1 MRNYVCLFY
10 IFFAIFILKCV
21 TVVVSSVWL
30 VIALIEFVIVCRRV
44 DRRMFI
50 FFSSNSIS
58 DFRCESLI
66 LFTFYVS
73 CQVSLHSNE
82 RELDRLFFFAFFNDS
97 LDFNLDLFESFNK
110 CATSV
115 GHEIY

>member
-1 MRNYVCLFY
+1 M
-10 IFFAIFILKCV
+10 K
-21 TVVVSSVWL
+21 VVFSSVWL
-30 VIALIEFVIVCRRV
+30 VIATEFVVVCLRV

-73 CQVSLHSNE
+73 CQVSSRSNE

>member
-1 MRNYVCLFY
+1 MRNYVNDVY
-10 IFFAIFILKCV
+10 FFAIFILKCV
-21 TVVVSSVWL
+21 KVVVSSVWL

-50 FFSSNSIS
+50 FFSSDLVS

-73 CQVSLHSNE
+73 CLVLSRSNGK
-82 RELDRLFFFAFFNDS
+82 ELDPLFYFAF
-97 LDFNLDLFESFNK
+97 LMIL
-110 CATSV
+110 
-115 GHEIY
+115 

>member
-1 MRNYVCLFY
+1 MRNYVNDVY
-10 IFFAIFILKCV
+10 FFAICIIKCV
-21 TVVVSSVWL
+21 KVVVSSVWL
-30 VIALIEFVIVCRRV
+30 VIALIEFVIVCRR

-50 FFSSNSIS
+50 FFSSDSIS

-73 CQVSLHSNE
+73 CQVSSRSNE
-82 RELDRLFFFAFFNDS
+82 RELDRLLNFAFSNDS

-115 GHEIY
+115 GHVIY